1 VPNPD
6 SRTASA
12 KSICFG
18 VFEFNAETGQ
28 LYTQGVPVKLQG
40 KPLQVLAALLQ
51 RRGELVTRKELIE
64 KLWPAGT
71 FVDFESSLNT
81 ATNRLR
87 AALGDSAEAPRYIE
101 TLPRLGYR
109 FICAVSEA
117 APEASRT
124 ARAKPAWGISLA
136 ALLISSAFL
145 FIYFAHTGKAG
156 SAKHTPSF
164 HQLTFRAGTV
174 RSARFLPGSEG
185 AVYSVRE
192 TGGRWRT
199 AVVHLDG
206 SDSHTLDFAAGLLAS
221 VSRQG
226 KLALFAQSSSEAEG
240 TIRLSS
246 VSQTSDLIQTLTEG
260 TRAADWLPDGREL
273 AAVRENG
280 AETLVEFPL
289 GHVVYS
295 SRSRIDCL
303 RVSPRG
309 DQIAFLEHPVR
320 DDDGGYVRMVDRQ
333 GRTRVLSK
341 AGLSKTWSS
350 ADGLAWSPSG
360 NEVWF
365 TASPAG
371 AARALYAVSITG
383 GLRQISHAPSSLRLF
398 DISSTGKVL
407 LAVEDLRTATAAQLA
422 TETKESDVSEFNAS
436 HADDISKDGELMLF
450 TEYGDAGGGQYS
462 AYALDGKTGRS
473 RRFAAGRG
481 LALSPDKRS
490 ALTIDPQDRSHL
502 TLTAIKTGESRQIL
516 GNGYAYQWAKFLPDG
531 HSILVGGA
539 FPREPLTICQ
549 QSLDGGKPIPLSG
562 APYLDYVQ
570 ISPNGSAIAG
580 LTGGHI
586 VIFELN
592 NKASRP
598 LALHSAALPLAWS
611 SQGLFLLMS
620 TDAGYAIARADL
632 ATSEVTP
639 WKTITPNQTSGFTG
653 LTAAV
658 AAPDANAYAY
668 SAKQDL
674 SRLYLVEGW

>member
-1 VPNPD
+1 MPNPD

-12 KSICFG
+12 RSICFD

-28 LYTQGVPVKLQG
+28 LSTQGIPVKLQG

-87 AALGDSAEAPRYIE
+87 AALGDSAETPRYIE

-109 FICAVSEA
+109 FIYPVSEA
-117 APEASRT
+117 VPEESRAT
-124 ARAKPAWGISLA
+124 PAKPAWGISLA

-145 FIYFAHTGKAG
+145 FIYFAHTGNAG
-156 SAKHTPSF
+156 SATSAPSF
-164 HQLTFRAGTV
+164 RQLTFRAGIV

-185 AVYSVRE
+185 AIYSVKE
-192 TGGRWRT
+192 TGRQWRT

-206 SDSHTLDFAAGLLAS
+206 SGSHPLDFAAGLLAS

-246 VSQTSDLIQTLTEG
+246 VSQTSDLIQTLAEG

-273 AAVRENG
+273 AAVREHG

-309 DQIAFLEHPVR
+309 AQIAFLEHPVR

-333 GRTRVLSK
+333 GRARV
-341 AGLSKTWSS
+341 LSKTWSS

-360 NEVWF
+360 DEVWF

-422 TETKESDVSEFNAS
+422 AANRESDVSEFNAS
-436 HADDISKDGELMLF
+436 HADDISNDGELMLY

-462 AYALDGKTGRS
+462 AYALDGETGRS
-473 RRFAAGRG
+473 ARFAAGRG

-502 TLTAIKTGESRQIL
+502 TLTEIKTGESRQIL
-516 GNGYAYQWAKFLPDG
+516 GNGYTYQWAKFLPDG
-531 HSILVGGA
+531 HGLLVGGA
-539 FPREPLTICQ
+539 FPQAPLTICR

-570 ISPNGSAIAG
+570 ISPTGSTIAG
-580 LTGGHI
+580 LTGGH
-586 VIFELN
+586 VVVFELN

-598 LALHSAALPLAWS
+598 LELHGAALPLAWS

-620 TDAGYAIARADL
+620 KDAGYQMARADL
-632 ATSEVTP
+632 ATGAVMP
-639 WKTITPNQTSGFTG
+639 WKTIAPNETQGFAG